1 MTEYLY
7 RIQPTRPE
15 MLSDG
20 GTPRENEIIQ
30 AHFDYLEALAAD
42 GTVTLAGRTLNAD
55 PTAFG
60 IVLLNADEA
69 SARSIVDNDPAV
81 AQGVM
86 RAELFPFRTAL
97 RGAT

>member
-7 RIQPTRPE
+7 RIQPTRAE

-20 GTPRENEIIQ
+20 GTARENEIVQ
-30 AHFDYLEALAAD
+30 AHFDYLEALVAV
-42 GTVTLAGRTLNAD
+42 GTVTLAGRTLNTD

-60 IVLLNADEA
+60 IVLFSADEA
-69 SARSIVDNDPAV
+69 SVQSIVDNDPAV

-97 RGAT
+97 RSAP

>member
-15 MLSDG
+15 MLKDG
-20 GTPRENEIIQ
+20 GTTRENQIVQ
-30 AHFDYLEALAAD
+30 AHFDYLEALVAD
-42 GTVTLAGRTLNAD
+42 GTVTLAGRTLNTD

-60 IVLLNADEA
+60 IVLLNADED
-69 SARSIVDNDPAV
+69 SAQSIVDNDPAV
-81 AQGVM
+81 AQGLM

-97 RGAT
+97 RSSP